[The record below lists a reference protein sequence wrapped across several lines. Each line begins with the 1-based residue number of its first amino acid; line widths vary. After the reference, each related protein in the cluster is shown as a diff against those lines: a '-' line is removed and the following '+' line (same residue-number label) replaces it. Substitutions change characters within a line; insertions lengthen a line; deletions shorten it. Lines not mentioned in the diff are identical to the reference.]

1 MDFIKPNSIK
11 NIHKLSIAPMMDCT
25 DKHFRMIMRKI
36 SSKALLYTEMIVAQS
51 LVFTNKKENFLD
63 FNDEEHPISIQ
74 FGGDDPKIL
83 KEAAQMAQDWGYDE
97 INFNVGCPSP
107 RVCSGNFGASLM
119 KEPEKVAKCIESLK
133 NNCNLPGTIKHRIG
147 VDNDDSFVNLN
158 NFVRIIANAGADRF
172 IVHARKA
179 ILKIIF
185 KPMQVLASS
194 LASKEEWNFSKD
206 EWKARLSPE
215 SYYILREE
223 GTERAFSSELN
234 NEKRKGVFHCAGC
247 DLPLFLSDKKFDS
260 GTGWPSFWDPIQG
273 SVATKVDF
281 KLIVPRTEYHCSR
294 CGGHQGHVFNDGPLP
309 TGKRYCNNGL
319 ALRFVPD

>member
-1 MDFIKPNSIK
+1 MNQFLSRRTFILIPTMS
-11 NIHKLSIAPMMDCT
+11 
-25 DKHFRMIMRKI
+25 
-36 SSKALLYTEMIVAQS
+36 
-51 LVFTNKKENFLD
+51 
-63 FNDEEHPISIQ
+63 
-74 FGGDDPKIL
+74 IL
-83 KEAAQMAQDWGYDE
+83 KT
-97 INFNVGCPSP
+97 F
-107 RVCSGNFGASLM
+107 
-119 KEPEKVAKCIESLK
+119 
-133 NNCNLPGTIKHRIG
+133 
-147 VDNDDSFVNLN
+147 
-158 NFVRIIANAGADRF
+158 
-172 IVHARKA
+172 
-179 ILKIIF
+179 F

-194 LASKEEWNFSKD
+194 IASKEEWNLSKE
-206 EWKARLSPE
+206 EWKSRLSPE

-234 NEKRKGVFHCAGC
+234 NEKIKGVFHCAGC

-319 ALRFVPD
+319 ALRFVPE

>member
-1 MDFIKPNSIK
+1 MNQFLSRRTFILIPTMS
-11 NIHKLSIAPMMDCT
+11 
-25 DKHFRMIMRKI
+25 
-36 SSKALLYTEMIVAQS
+36 
-51 LVFTNKKENFLD
+51 
-63 FNDEEHPISIQ
+63 
-74 FGGDDPKIL
+74 IL
-83 KEAAQMAQDWGYDE
+83 KT
-97 INFNVGCPSP
+97 F
-107 RVCSGNFGASLM
+107 
-119 KEPEKVAKCIESLK
+119 
-133 NNCNLPGTIKHRIG
+133 
-147 VDNDDSFVNLN
+147 
-158 NFVRIIANAGADRF
+158 
-172 IVHARKA
+172 
-179 ILKIIF
+179 F

-194 LASKEEWNFSKD
+194 IASKEEWNLSKE
-206 EWKARLSPE
+206 EWKSRLSPE

-247 DLPLFLSDKKFDS
+247 DLPLFSSEKKFDS

-319 ALRFVPD
+319 ALRFVPE